1 MPKMADIKALKNLVP
16 LNGLSNTHFEELAR
30 KATVLEI
37 KEGKFLFKKGE
48 RDNSTCYVLSGEI
61 ALHDGSDIKLTIQGG
76 TEEAKHPIAPQQPRQ
91 LSARAKTKS
100 TVISI
105 DSGLLDV
112 MLAWEQSSAYE
123 VAEIEADEEEDWMT
137 RMMQSDLMQRLPATN
152 LQQLFIRMKEVPA
165 KAGETIVSQDDDG
178 DYYYIIK
185 QGKCIVSRKP
195 SPASRP
201 IKLAELNDGDSFG
214 EESLLS
220 GSKRNATVTMMSDGS
235 LMRLAKKDFDELLKS
250 PLLSK
255 LVYDDAKKLVEKGAV
270 YLDVRLPGEY
280 VNAHLNGSINIPLA
294 AIRNEITEIDRSKT
308 YIVYCD
314 TGRRSTSAV
323 FLLGQFGIDAHVL
336 ANGLSS
342 VPLDQY
348 TSQGE
353 AKAEAEAETKTE
365 SAEVID
371 INRDKEQEQNN
382 NEALTAAKKEKEKF
396 QAEVSVL
403 TAEIEQLK
411 ARVESAENT
420 LTEKNNEIQ
429 ELTNNTEENKKQS
442 EELEKEL
449 LASQQIEVELNK
461 LQAELKKSKDAL
473 TEKESELTN
482 AKKAE
487 EQAQKKIISQGEE
500 LVLLAQQKES
510 IEKTVEQLKLAQ
522 EGLQREKDAL
532 SKDSSG
538 SLQELNAELEK
549 LRVNLESSQNRNNVL
564 EADLSSERGQV
575 VTLKQ
580 EIEQIKVSEQTL
592 NKELSEHKKAFE
604 KDLEKNES
612 LLKEEKNELIN
623 KIELL
628 EKNLS
633 IESEQGQSSIQK
645 LQQEIDDLKA
655 VRQQLENEIS
665 AGANK
670 IKELENNL
678 EQLNN
683 KISLS
688 ARELQDKTDVIEA
701 EKNTYKKQIEE
712 LTAQMEEEKQK
723 SVSLSEELNK
733 AHEEINSTTAEIQA
747 KMNAAIIELKT
758 KEELL
763 LSVQTQLNDVV
774 VEKENTEKQNN
785 ELSVQVKVLS
795 DAQLAASN
803 ESSLQISELQRQ
815 MGEVSSERH
824 SLNEK
829 VISLKEEL
837 RILNDTKMAL
847 ESSKESDGQE
857 MQDLLSDLRRQI
869 EDQEELAKQARQ
881 QANEKEKLGEELRT
895 ELVSLRAVYAQK
907 EEDVVS
913 LKQEIDD
920 LKVEV
925 NSYSE
930 KDSSASKNIADTESA
945 LKKLQQEYEQVSNE
959 SNKRIEQLEKSIE
972 EKQALI
978 NEASQQVERETSLRS
993 DAESSFSVMEK
1004 EITQHKS
1011 DAESLKTKLEES
1023 QLTITTL
1030 ESELGK
1036 LKQAQQDWRTKENDA
1051 AKDVELEFSKS
1062 RLEELEQEL
1071 KDSQSGMAEAREH
1084 VEKLEKKLSMER
1096 HMADTDNNLQG
1107 QIEKLKNEMEAQL
1120 SKYKSE
1126 VDSETVGLRNEN
1138 EKLQK
1143 QLGQLH
1149 KDHEQAI
1156 STGKVIEKKLEQQ
1169 APKRSHAQTEDHSAL
1184 FDLPDMDK
1192 NLFNSRV
1199 NQAPAKSNM
1208 LLTIVIAVLF
1218 SAVSAGGVY
1227 WYFVI
1232 NNKVPGKQVSNAVP
1246 ASDVSER
1253 GVAAN
1258 SVKAAPVKKAIKV
1271 APKKPLF
1278 NLDKA
1283 KKPRKKKVVD
1293 NLLRPTRV
1301 YSDFLKSGGSGP
1313 VMSAVPAGTFKMGSP
1328 SSSVH
1333 FEERPQHLVAVK
1345 KFSISKYEVT
1355 FAEYDR
1361 FAAATGRPRPSDNG
1375 WGRQKRPVVNVSW
1388 LDANAYTKWLSKE
1401 TGHTYRLPTEAEWE
1415 YAARAGTQTKY
1426 WWGAK
1431 LIKKKA
1437 NCFNCGSQWDRV
1449 STAPVGRFE
1458 ASSLGLHD
1466 VSANAM
1472 EWVMDCYHKN
1482 YDGAPGDGSAWGAG
1496 KCDAHVAR
1504 GGSYRS
1510 TADNI
1515 RITKRSKFAPDTA
1528 LDQLGFRV
1536 VRVR

>member
-1 MPKMADIKALKNLVP
+1 MSAMPKMADIKALKNLVP

-37 KEGKFLFKKGE
+37 KQGKFLFKKGE

-152 LQQLFIRMKEVPA
+152 LQQLFIRMKEIPA
-165 KAGETIVSQDDDG
+165 KAGETIVSQDEDG

-185 QGKCIVSRKP
+185 QGKCVVSRKP
-195 SPASRP
+195 SATSRP

-220 GSKRNATVTMMSDGS
+220 GSKRNATVTMMTDGS
-235 LMRLAKKDFDELLKS
+235 LMRLAKVDFDELLKS

-280 VNAHLNGSINIPLA
+280 VNANLNGSVNIPLA

-342 VPLDQY
+342 VPLDEY
-348 TSQGE
+348 ANQGEVKSE
-353 AKAEAEAETKTE
+353 AKAE

-371 INRDKEQEQNN
+371 INRDKEQAQNDS
-382 NEALTAAKKEKEKF
+382 EALAKAKKEKEKF
-396 QAEVSVL
+396 EAEVGVL
-403 TAEIEQLK
+403 TSEVAELK
-411 ARVESAENT
+411 AHVKTAEKT
-420 LTEKNNEIQ
+420 LIEKNNEIKS
-429 ELTNNTEENKKQS
+429 LIDSTKENKQQS
-442 EELEKEL
+442 EELEKEM
-449 LASQQIEVELNK
+449 LASQQLEVDLTKVQVELD
-461 LQAELKKSKDAL
+461 KSKGAL
-473 TEKESELTN
+473 TEKESELIN
-482 AKKAE
+482 AKNAE
-487 EQAQKKIISQGEE
+487 EQAQKKIISQGKE

-510 IEKTVEQLKLAQ
+510 IEKTVEQLKQSQ
-522 EGLQREKDAL
+522 EGLQREKEAL
-532 SKDSSG
+532 SKDSNG
-538 SLQELNAELEK
+538 SLKELNAELEK
-549 LRVNLESSQNRNNVL
+549 LRSSLEVSQNQNNVL
-564 EADLSSERGQV
+564 EADLSSERGQI
-575 VTLKQ
+575 VTLRQ
-580 EIEQIKVSEQTL
+580 EVEQVKTKEQLL
-592 NKELSEHKKAFE
+592 NKEISEQKEVYEKDFE
-604 KDLEKNES
+604 KKES
-612 LLKEEKNELIN
+612 LLNEEKNELVT

-628 EKNLS
+628 EKDLAN
-633 IESEQGQSSIQK
+633 ESTQGQSSLQK
-645 LQQEIDDLKA
+645 LQQEIDDLKG
-655 VRQQLENEIS
+655 VRQQLESEIGTR
-665 AGANK
+665 GAK
-670 IKELENNL
+670 IEELEANL
-678 EQLNN
+678 EQLNS

-688 ARELQDKTDVIEA
+688 ARELQDKTDAIET

-712 LTAQMEEEKQK
+712 LSAQMEEERQK
-723 SVSLSEELNK
+723 SVSLTEELNK
-733 AHEEINSTTAEIQA
+733 AHEENNSNATEIQS
-747 KMNAAIIELKT
+747 KMNVAITDLKE

-763 LSVQTQLNDVV
+763 VSVQAKLDDVV
-774 VEKENTEKQNN
+774 VEKENAEKLSN
-785 ELSVQVKVLS
+785 ELSAQVKVLNNT
-795 DAQLAASN
+795 QLAASN

-829 VISLKEEL
+829 VTSLKEEL
-837 RILNDTKMAL
+837 RILNDTKTAL

-857 MQDLLSDLRRQI
+857 MQDLLNDLRRQI

-881 QANEKEKLGEELRT
+881 QANEKEKIGEELRT
-895 ELVSLRAVYAQK
+895 ELVALRAVYAQK
-907 EEDVVS
+907 EDDVTS
-913 LKQEIDD
+913 LKQEVDG
-920 LKVEV
+920 LKTEI

-930 KDSSASKNIADTESA
+930 KDSAASKNIAGTESA
-945 LKKLQQEYEQVSNE
+945 LKELQQEYEQVSNE
-959 SNKRIEQLEKSIE
+959 SNKKIEQLEKSIE
-972 EKQALI
+972 EKQKLI
-978 NEASQQVERETSLRS
+978 DEASQNVERELSLRT
-993 DAESSFSVMEK
+993 DAESSFSVMEN

-1011 DAESLKTKLEES
+1011 DAESLKSKLEES

-1051 AKDVELEFSKS
+1051 AKDVELEFNKS

-1107 QIEKLKNEMEAQL
+1107 QIEKLKNEMETQL
-1120 SKYKSE
+1120 SEYKSE
-1126 VDSETVGLRNEN
+1126 VDSETVDLRNEN

-1149 KDHEQAI
+1149 KDHEQVI
-1156 STGKVIEKKLEQQ
+1156 STGKASEKKQEQQ
-1169 APKRSHAQTEDHSAL
+1169 PPKRSHGQSEDHSAL

-1199 NQAPAKSNM
+1199 NHAPAKSNM

-1218 SAVSAGGVY
+1218 SVVSAGGVY

-1232 NNKVPGKQVSNAVP
+1232 NNKAPEKQASNAVP
-1246 ASDVSER
+1246 ASDASQVS
-1253 GVAAN
+1253 ASAN
-1258 SVKAAPVKKAIKV
+1258 SVKAALVKKATK
-1271 APKKPLF
+1271 ATPKKPLF

-1328 SSSVH
+1328 SSSVN
-1333 FEERPQHLVAVK
+1333 FEERPQHPVAVK
-1345 KFSISKYEVT
+1345 KFSISKYEVS

-1437 NCFNCGSQWDRV
+1437 NCFNCGSQWDRI

-1466 VSANAM
+1466 MSANAM

-1482 YDGAPGDGSAWGAG
+1482 FDGAPADGSAWGAG

-1536 VRVR
+1536 VRTR